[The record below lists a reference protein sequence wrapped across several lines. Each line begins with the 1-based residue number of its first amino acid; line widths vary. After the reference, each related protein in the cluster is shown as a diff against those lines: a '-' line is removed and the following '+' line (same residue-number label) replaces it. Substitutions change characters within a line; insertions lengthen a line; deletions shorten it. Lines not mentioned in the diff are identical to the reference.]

1 VLYAL
6 RARNILCWLRN
17 GETNARFVLCATVV
31 AISISLVRV
40 GHSEKVR
47 ADHLPH
53 KHLAG
58 VKYENAKS
66 PQKNN
71 QNSSRSLSTPNPKK
85 VAK

>member
-1 VLYAL
+1 MEGPV
-6 RARNILCWLRN
+6 
-17 GETNARFVLCATVV
+17 ARFVLCATIV
-31 AISISLVRV
+31 AISISPVSI

-47 ADHLPH
+47 LDHHPR
-53 KHLAG
+53 KHIAG

-71 QNSSRSLSTPNPKK
+71 QNSSPGLSTSNPKK

>member
-1 VLYAL
+1 V
-6 RARNILCWLRN
+6 
-17 GETNARFVLCATVV
+17 
-31 AISISLVRV
+31 SI

-47 ADHLPH
+47 LDHHPR
-53 KHLAG
+53 KHIAG

-71 QNSSRSLSTPNPKK
+71 QNSSPGLSTSNPKK

>member
-1 VLYAL
+1 MKGSM
-6 RARNILCWLRN
+6 ARI
-17 GETNARFVLCATVV
+17 VPCATVV
-31 AISISLVRV
+31 ATSISLVRI

-47 ADHLPH
+47 VDHH
-53 KHLAG
+53 SYKHIAE

-71 QNSSRSLSTPNPKK
+71 QNSLPGLSTSNPKK